1 MCLLFSVAGFLRGQ
15 DDLALKAQ
23 QAKKDMDA
31 GQFAEAAAIYG
42 ELARALPDN
51 PGLRLNLGLAL
62 YSQGKYREALHPL
75 QAATERNPGSAAAWL
90 MMGLSYLKL
99 NQPRDAVAPL
109 ERALKTEPDNPR
121 TQLALA
127 DAYLSIGNPEKAA
140 LMYKKLSEA
149 DPASAQTWQGLGLS
163 YAALSQHSFQQLEE
177 TDPASAYHDAL
188 LGQSLLGRGQYRSA
202 FYWYRHGLAK
212 DSHLPGAHAALA
224 EIYRATRHP
233 DWAAIEE
240 DRQKSEPPPDCR
252 AETFEC
258 DFLAERF
265 SALLA
270 RTDGDSSPPALFW
283 QARAYQELSLDAF
296 HHLMALP
303 SSSEVHELMAQ
314 ADLENHNYHDA
325 AKEWSEALKFAPGD
339 SRLQQALARALW
351 MDNNFDQ
358 AEPLLARLAKANPG
372 SAEILFELGDTL
384 QAMGSYDQAIPW
396 LEKAVRLDPNLAP
409 AQASLGRAYLRV
421 HRAKEAIPHLKA
433 AVPSDKTENTLYQ
446 LAQAYKE
453 AGQLSL
459 ANEAMQKFQR
469 DTGAALARTQKM
481 DEEHEIT
488 PP

>member
-1 MCLLFSVAGFLRGQ
+1 
-15 DDLALKAQ
+15 
-23 QAKKDMDA
+23 MDA

-42 ELARALPDN
+42 ELVRALPDN

-62 YSQGKYREALHPL
+62 YSEGKYREALGPL
-75 QAATERNPGSAAAWL
+75 QAAAERDPGSAAAWL

-99 NQPRDAVAPL
+99 NQPPSAVAPL
-109 ERALKTEPDNPR
+109 ERALQIEPDNQHA
-121 TQLALA
+121 QLALA
-127 DAYLSIGNPEKAA
+127 DAYLSLGNPQEAA

-149 DPASAQTWQGLGLS
+149 DPANAKAWQGLGLS
-163 YAALSQHSFQQLEE
+163 YAALSQLSFHRLEDA
-177 TDPASAYHDAL
+177 DPESPYHDAL

-212 DSHLPGAHAALA
+212 DGHLPGAHAALA
-224 EIYRATRHP
+224 EIYRATHHP
-233 DWAAIEE
+233 DWALVEE
-240 DRQKSEPPPDCR
+240 DRQKREPQPDCQ

-265 SALLA
+265 SAVLA
-270 RTDGDSSPPALFW
+270 RTNGNSSPPTLFW

-303 SSSEVHELMAQ
+303 TSSEVHELMAQ

-339 SRLQQALARALW
+339 NRLKQALARALW
-351 MDNNFDQ
+351 MDNNFEQ
-358 AEPLLARLAKANPG
+358 AEPLLSQLAKANPG

-421 HRAKEAIPHLKA
+421 HRTKEAIPHLQA
-433 AVPSDKTENTLYQ
+433 AVPSDATGNTLYQ

-453 AGQLSL
+453 AGQLAL
-459 ANEAMQKFQR
+459 ANEAMQKFER
-469 DTGAALARTQKM
+469 DTGAALARTHKM

-488 PP
+488 AP